1 MKVTNLLDLGRR
13 RYPRLKTP
21 VFYRPSSTF
30 GISHQASNLSLGG
43 VRIYSNKPLKENEL
57 LDIELALPDGKAI
70 SATTRVVWIK
80 ALPPGST
87 ALYDVGLEF
96 IHISP
101 EALQELKSYLERVS
115 SQD

>member
-1 MKVTNLLDLGRR
+1 MRGLDKEDLGKRR
-13 RYPRLKTP
+13 FPRLKTP

-30 GISHQASNLSLGG
+30 RTSRHASNLSLGG
-43 VRIYSNKPLKENEL
+43 VRIFSNNPLKEHEL
-57 LDIELALPDGKAI
+57 LDIELALPNGKSI
-70 SATTRVVWIK
+70 VATARVIWIK

-96 IHISP
+96 SLIAP
-101 EALQELKSYLERVS
+101 EALQELKSYLDSV